1 MLSLLPRLRGSIDVM
16 PPEPAETRFY
26 LHKEFKKSK
35 SAWWEFTRSK
45 CDHSLYLWP
54 TCRFFPEPEPWAY
67 KQLTH
72 FSLFKLFEILQLPAL
87 LLSLPPR
94 VALFS
99 ERAPWAHKQSSRFTV
114 FVISENSSSS
124 VVLLPLAPVSLI
136 VQLFDAFLAFS
147 LLFGS
152 FLLYVQEGSAASI
165 QVDMQIEAA
174 ARLKSTVSDLPA
186 LEISRNI
193 SFGAP
198 PRIFFHDI

>member
-1 MLSLLPRLRGSIDVM
+1 MLTL
-16 PPEPAETRFY
+16 
-26 LHKEFKKSK
+26 
-35 SAWWEFTRSK
+35 
-45 CDHSLYLWP
+45 LWP
-54 TCRFFPEPEPWAY
+54 TCRIFSEPEPWAY
-67 KQLTH
+67 KQSTP
-72 FSLFKLFEILQLPAL
+72 FSLFELFEILQLPAL

-99 ERAPWAHKQSSRFTV
+99 ERAPWAHKQSTRFAV

-124 VVLLPLAPVSLI
+124 AVLLPLAPVSLI

-198 PRIFFHDI
+198 PRIFDRVGQ

>member
-1 MLSLLPRLRGSIDVM
+1 MVKVICLPLALAHVS
-16 PPEPAETRFY
+16 
-26 LHKEFKKSK
+26 H
-35 SAWWEFTRSK
+35 
-45 CDHSLYLWP
+45 
-54 TCRFFPEPEPWAY
+54 FFAEPEPWAY

-72 FSLFKLFEILQLPAL
+72 FSVFEIFENLQLPAL

-152 FLLYVQEGSAASI
+152 FLLYVQEGSAVSI
-165 QVDMQIEAA
+165 QGDMQIEAA
-174 ARLKSTVSDLPA
+174 VRLKNTLSDLPD
-186 LEISRNI
+186 LDISRNI

-198 PRIFFHDI
+198 PRIFLDPFRYLRFFFLPQIDRWWLLFFFFFFLKRPSLWVS

>member
-1 MLSLLPRLRGSIDVM
+1 M
-16 PPEPAETRFY
+16 
-26 LHKEFKKSK
+26 
-35 SAWWEFTRSK
+35 
-45 CDHSLYLWP
+45 
-54 TCRFFPEPEPWAY
+54 
-67 KQLTH
+67 
-72 FSLFKLFEILQLPAL
+72 
-87 LLSLPPR
+87 
-94 VALFS
+94 
-99 ERAPWAHKQSSRFTV
+99 
-114 FVISENSSSS
+114 
-124 VVLLPLAPVSLI
+124 LLPLAPVSLI

-198 PRIFFHDI
+198 RAYSTNRQMVALIFSQTTFVMGFVN

>member
-1 MLSLLPRLRGSIDVM
+1 M
-16 PPEPAETRFY
+16 
-26 LHKEFKKSK
+26 
-35 SAWWEFTRSK
+35 
-45 CDHSLYLWP
+45 
-54 TCRFFPEPEPWAY
+54 
-67 KQLTH
+67 
-72 FSLFKLFEILQLPAL
+72 
-87 LLSLPPR
+87 
-94 VALFS
+94 
-99 ERAPWAHKQSSRFTV
+99 
-114 FVISENSSSS
+114 
-124 VVLLPLAPVSLI
+124 LLPLAPVSLI

-198 PRIFFHDI
+198 PRIFPQIDRWWLLFPNDLRCGFRKLKERGVGNRPCGAVLVPKSLLLLNLLLRTPGRPRPDFTYTKNFRYQNLHGRDLQGQSAICSPCFGPRVALFPRTRAVGPQAIVAFYSFCNF

>member
-1 MLSLLPRLRGSIDVM
+1 MVWICMVKVICLPLALAHVSHFFPNRSRGPTSNRRLFHFLNFLK
-16 PPEPAETRFY
+16 FY
-26 LHKEFKKSK
+26 SCQLCFCLCLPVSH
-35 SAWWEFTRSK
+35 
-45 CDHSLYLWP
+45 
-54 TCRFFPEPEPWAY
+54 FFPEREPSA
-67 KQLTH
+67 
-72 FSLFKLFEILQLPAL
+72 
-87 LLSLPPR
+87 R
-94 VALFS
+94 
-99 ERAPWAHKQSSRFTV
+99 KQSSRFTV

-174 ARLKSTVSDLPA
+174 ARLKSTVCDLPA
-186 LEISRNI
+186 FEISRNI

-198 PRIFFHDI
+198 PRIFVRVGQ

>member
-1 MLSLLPRLRGSIDVM
+1 MLHFFQNERRGPTSNRRV
-16 PPEPAETRFY
+16 
-26 LHKEFKKSK
+26 LH
-35 SAWWEFTRSK
+35 
-45 CDHSLYLWP
+45 
-54 TCRFFPEPEPWAY
+54 
-67 KQLTH
+67 
-72 FSLFKLFEILQLPAL
+72 
-87 LLSLPPR
+87 
-94 VALFS
+94 
-99 ERAPWAHKQSSRFTV
+99 V

-174 ARLKSTVSDLPA
+174 GRLKSTHSDLPA

-193 SFGAP
+193 SFGP
-198 PRIFFHDI
+198 PRAYLIG

>member
-1 MLSLLPRLRGSIDVM
+1 MVKVICLPLALAHVS
-16 PPEPAETRFY
+16 
-26 LHKEFKKSK
+26 H
-35 SAWWEFTRSK
+35 
-45 CDHSLYLWP
+45 
-54 TCRFFPEPEPWAY
+54 FFSEPEPWAY
-67 KQLTH
+67 KQSTP
-72 FSLFKLFEILQLPAL
+72 FSLFELFEILQLPAL

-114 FVISENSSSS
+114 FIISENSSSS

-165 QVDMQIEAA
+165 QGDMQIEAA
-174 ARLKSTVSDLPA
+174 ARLKSTLSDLPD
-186 LEISRNI
+186 LDISRNI
-193 SFGAP
+193 SFGP
-198 PRIFFHDI
+198 PRAYFAEPEPWAYKQLTHFSVFEILK

>member
-1 MLSLLPRLRGSIDVM
+1 M
-16 PPEPAETRFY
+16 
-26 LHKEFKKSK
+26 
-35 SAWWEFTRSK
+35 
-45 CDHSLYLWP
+45 
-54 TCRFFPEPEPWAY
+54 
-67 KQLTH
+67 
-72 FSLFKLFEILQLPAL
+72 
-87 LLSLPPR
+87 
-94 VALFS
+94 
-99 ERAPWAHKQSSRFTV
+99 
-114 FVISENSSSS
+114 
-124 VVLLPLAPVSLI
+124 LLPLAPVSLI

-198 PRIFFHDI
+198 RAYFFSTNRQMVAFIFPKRPSLWVS

>member
-1 MLSLLPRLRGSIDVM
+1 MVKVICLPLALAHVS
-16 PPEPAETRFY
+16 
-26 LHKEFKKSK
+26 H
-35 SAWWEFTRSK
+35 
-45 CDHSLYLWP
+45 
-54 TCRFFPEPEPWAY
+54 FFAEPEPWAY
-67 KQLTH
+67 KQSTP
-72 FSLFKLFEILQLPAL
+72 FSLFELFEILQLPAL

-94 VALFS
+94 VALFFS

-174 ARLKSTVSDLPA
+174 ARLKSTLSDLPD
-186 LEISRNI
+186 LDISRNI

-198 PRIFFHDI
+198 PRIFDRVGQ

>member
-1 MLSLLPRLRGSIDVM
+1 MHAEAAGDPILSAQRIREVKISMVGIDKVKVSTFSLSLAHVS
-16 PPEPAETRFY
+16 
-26 LHKEFKKSK
+26 H
-35 SAWWEFTRSK
+35 
-45 CDHSLYLWP
+45 
-54 TCRFFPEPEPWAY
+54 FFPERE
-67 KQLTH
+67 
-72 FSLFKLFEILQLPAL
+72 
-87 LLSLPPR
+87 
-94 VALFS
+94 
-99 ERAPWAHKQSSRFTV
+99 PWAHKQSTRFAV

-198 PRIFFHDI
+198 PRIFHRKLLFSKK

>member
-1 MLSLLPRLRGSIDVM
+1 M
-16 PPEPAETRFY
+16 
-26 LHKEFKKSK
+26 
-35 SAWWEFTRSK
+35 
-45 CDHSLYLWP
+45 
-54 TCRFFPEPEPWAY
+54 
-67 KQLTH
+67 
-72 FSLFKLFEILQLPAL
+72 
-87 LLSLPPR
+87 
-94 VALFS
+94 
-99 ERAPWAHKQSSRFTV
+99 RFTV

-174 ARLKSTVSDLPA
+174 ARLKSTLSDLPE
-186 LEISRNI
+186 LDISRNI

-198 PRIFFHDI
+198 PPIFTFIPCFEDGSAASVQVDMQIEAAARLKSTLSNLPALELSRNISFAPPHICFAFAAIRQKMLRLCFRCWCT

>member
-1 MLSLLPRLRGSIDVM
+1 M
-16 PPEPAETRFY
+16 
-26 LHKEFKKSK
+26 
-35 SAWWEFTRSK
+35 
-45 CDHSLYLWP
+45 
-54 TCRFFPEPEPWAY
+54 
-67 KQLTH
+67 
-72 FSLFKLFEILQLPAL
+72 
-87 LLSLPPR
+87 
-94 VALFS
+94 
-99 ERAPWAHKQSSRFTV
+99 
-114 FVISENSSSS
+114 
-124 VVLLPLAPVSLI
+124 LLPLAPVSLI

-198 PRIFFHDI
+198 RAYFLHKSTDGGSYFSQTTFVVGFVN

>member
-1 MLSLLPRLRGSIDVM
+1 M
-16 PPEPAETRFY
+16 
-26 LHKEFKKSK
+26 
-35 SAWWEFTRSK
+35 
-45 CDHSLYLWP
+45 
-54 TCRFFPEPEPWAY
+54 
-67 KQLTH
+67 
-72 FSLFKLFEILQLPAL
+72 
-87 LLSLPPR
+87 
-94 VALFS
+94 
-99 ERAPWAHKQSSRFTV
+99 
-114 FVISENSSSS
+114 
-124 VVLLPLAPVSLI
+124 LLPLAPVSLI

-198 PRIFFHDI
+198 RAYFEGEAYLGDILCVSLPFVSKPFLCVTHPRAIENAKYVRYFAIA

>member
-1 MLSLLPRLRGSIDVM
+1 MHTAPLHGEFLYAVTPFVASLQVTI
-16 PPEPAETRFY
+16 
-26 LHKEFKKSK
+26 
-35 SAWWEFTRSK
+35 
-45 CDHSLYLWP
+45 
-54 TCRFFPEPEPWAY
+54 
-67 KQLTH
+67 
-72 FSLFKLFEILQLPAL
+72 
-87 LLSLPPR
+87 
-94 VALFS
+94 S

-193 SFGAP
+193 SFGP
-198 PRIFFHDI
+198 PRAYLFFPNDLRCGFRKLKERGVGNRTSGAVLVPKSLLLL